1 MPIVFSNVRTAP
13 SVDFSAGGMPFV
25 CQPPAPGFALIGI
38 QVRAGDWIDQV
49 APIYA
54 ELLEDGTLGPA
65 TVGSHFGGYGGVLRE
80 VRCAPGHVV
89 TGLQT
94 RSGNFVDAVRLLE
107 THWDGTLH
115 LGDSRWTPWVG
126 GPGGVERPERLA
138 EPSGAIVIGIA
149 GRSGAFID
157 NLTIVSAEPMRF
169 SATQA
174 PKSSAR
180 ATSAVRT

>member
-1 MPIVFSNVRTAP
+1 MPIMFSNVRTAP

-25 CQPPAPGFALIGI
+25 CQAPAPGFALIGI

-49 APIYA
+49 APIFA

-65 TVGSHFGGYGGVLRE
+65 TVGPQFGGHGGVIRE
-80 VRCAPGHVV
+80 VRCAPGHIA

-94 RSGNFVDAVRLLE
+94 RSGSYVDAVRLQQ

-115 LGDSRWTPWVG
+115 LGDSSWTPWVG
-126 GPGGVERPERLA
+126 GTGGVERPERLA

-157 NLTIVSAEPMRF
+157 NLTMVSAEPMRF
-169 SATQA
+169 NATQA
-174 PKSSAR
+174 AKAGAR
-180 ATSAVRT
+180 PNRAVST